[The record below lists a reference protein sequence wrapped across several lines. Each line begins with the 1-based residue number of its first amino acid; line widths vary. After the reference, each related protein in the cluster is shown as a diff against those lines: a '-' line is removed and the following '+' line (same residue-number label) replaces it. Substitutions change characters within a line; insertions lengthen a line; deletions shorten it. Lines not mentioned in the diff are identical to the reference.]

1 VVCTSCGAALAGKAT
16 TQVNAALA
24 GILNWLWGGVA
35 YFLLGQTTKG
45 IVFSVLTL
53 CMWILSLVTCGIGFV
68 IFGVYDVVLIIDAV
82 MLVGRANRGE
92 SLGDWQ
98 FF

>member
-1 VVCTSCGAALAGKAT
+1 LGRKGAKEA
-16 TQVNAALA
+16 NAAVA

-45 IVFSVLTL
+45 ILFSILTL
-53 CMWILSLVTCGIGFV
+53 FLVILDIVTCGIGMV
-68 IFGVYDVVLIIDAV
+68 IHMVYNVVLIVDAI
-82 MLVGRANRGE
+82 LLAGRINRGE
-92 SLGDWQ
+92 QISEWQ